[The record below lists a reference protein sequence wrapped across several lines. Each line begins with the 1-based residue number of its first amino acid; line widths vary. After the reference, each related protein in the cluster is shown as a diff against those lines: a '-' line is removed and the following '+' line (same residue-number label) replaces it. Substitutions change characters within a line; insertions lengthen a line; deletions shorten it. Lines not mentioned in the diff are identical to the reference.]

1 MDKLCKFIDR
11 ELEDLEN
18 KVAASGKLSS
28 AEVNYGKDLAKF
40 KMALLTN
47 DAMEQ
52 DGYSSEYDGMTY
64 EGGSSYRGGRGGS
77 SYRGVMSGA
86 RGRGSNA
93 RRDSRGRYSSEDGY
107 SRADAREDFRM
118 ELEEL
123 VEKAPDD
130 HTRRKIEKFL
140 DEMK

>member
-47 DAMEQ
+47 DRMEQ
-52 DGYSSEYDGMTY
+52 DGEYSEYDGMTY
-64 EGGSSYRGGRGGS
+64 EGASYRGGRGGS

>member
-18 KVAASGKLSS
+18 KAATAGKLSS

-47 DAMEQ
+47 ERME
-52 DGYSSEYDGMTY
+52 DEGYSNEYDGMSNRS
-64 EGGSSYRGGRGGS
+64 GGSSSNRG
-77 SYRGVMSGA
+77 MSGA

-93 RRDSRGRYSSEDGY
+93 RRDSMGRYSREDGY
-107 SRADAREDFRM
+107 SRAEAHEDFM
-118 ELEEL
+118 EEVEEL
-123 VEKAPDD
+123 MHKAPDE
-130 HTRRKIEKFL
+130 HTRKKLERFIN
-140 DEMK
+140 EMR

>member
-11 ELEDLEN
+11 ELEDLES
-18 KVAASGKLSS
+18 KAASTGKLSS

-47 DAMEQ
+47 DRMEQ
-52 DGYSSEYDGMTY
+52 DGEYSEYDGMTY
-64 EGGSSYRGGRGGS
+64 EGVSYRGGRGG
-77 SYRGVMSGA
+77 MSGT
-86 RGRGSNA
+86 RGRMNV

-123 VEKAPDD
+123 VEKAPDE
-130 HTRRKIEKFL
+130 HTRRKVEKFL
-140 DEMK
+140 AEMK

>member
-47 DAMEQ
+47 DRMEQ
-52 DGYSSEYDGMTY
+52 DGYSSDYDGMTY
-64 EGGSSYRGGRGGS
+64 EGVSYRGGRGG
-77 SYRGVMSGA
+77 MSGA

-93 RRDSRGRYSSEDGY
+93 RRDSRGRFSSEDGY

-123 VEKAPDD
+123 VSKAPDD

>member
-11 ELEDLEN
+11 ELEDLES
-18 KVAASGKLSS
+18 KAASTGKLSS

-47 DAMEQ
+47 DRMEQ
-52 DGYSSEYDGMTY
+52 DGEYSEYDGMTY
-64 EGGSSYRGGRGGS
+64 EGASYRGGRGG
-77 SYRGVMSGA
+77 MSGA
-86 RGRGSNA
+86 RGRMNA

-123 VEKAPDD
+123 MEKAPDE
-130 HTRRKIEKFL
+130 HTRRKVEKFL
-140 DEMK
+140 AEMK